1 MAANTPMMI
10 TPNVQDALIQ
20 FYKQCCQQTNQQWNL
35 RESLR
40 RVDLSYYREVDWT
53 SENIRAKVSNIYGD
67 PTRLQ
72 NIIMPIVAPA
82 VEAAV
87 AYQTSVFLTGYPI
100 FSVAS
105 DADNMDAANQ
115 MNTVM
120 EDQGERGAWARQ
132 FMLWFR
138 DGFKYNLS
146 YIEASW
152 EDEITA
158 ALETD
163 IKFSGGKEGKPKE
176 VIWSGNKIK
185 RLDPYNTF
193 ADTRVEPSK
202 IYCDGEYAGYVDLI
216 SRVQLKVLLARLP
229 SRMNVTK
236 AFESGVG
243 AAVGGYGPGGM
254 SNFYIPQINPW
265 SFLNG
270 LNVNSMDW
278 LAWASVGTTGNGTNR
293 IAYKNMYE
301 VSVFYG
307 KIIPSDFGMSVPAS
321 NTPQIW
327 KFVIVNHQVIVYA
340 ERQTNAHGYI
350 PIFCGQ
356 PLEDGLR
363 YQTKSLA
370 QNTDP
375 FQAVNSALMSS
386 VIASRRR
393 AISDRAL
400 YDPSK
405 IDSAHINNPN
415 PSAKIP
421 VRPSA
426 YGKPLSEA
434 VYHFPFNDDQ
444 LQPTMAVMQMVSQ
457 QSNTMTG
464 QNASKQGQFTKGNK
478 TLHEYADVMAHA
490 NAPDQ
495 MVSILYENQV
505 FTPLKVVL
513 KTNIL
518 QYQGGVSLYS
528 TQQQKV
534 VQIDPVALR
543 TAVSKFKVSDGLIPQ
558 DKMLGTDAFQAA
570 TQMFMS
576 APQLAAGYNISKMV
590 SYLFKTQGADLTEFE
605 LPQAQS
611 AYNQAVSQWQ
621 QMIQTTIQ
629 EFMTSISMKGLSIQD
644 QNTLIQAMQKAL
656 PPQPTPDQFGW
667 DPSAN
672 AGNQPVQTQDNQQQP
687 QTPLQSMLQGN
698 VANG

>member
-10 TPNVQDALIQ
+10 APVVQYALLE

-40 RVDLSYYREVDWT
+40 RVDLTYYREVDWT

-105 DADNMDAANQ
+105 DVDNSEAAEQ
-115 MNTVM
+115 MNSVM
-120 EDQGERGAWARQ
+120 EEQGERGAWARQ

-152 EDEITA
+152 EDDITA

-163 IKFSGGKEGKPKE
+163 SSFAGGTQGKPKE
-176 VIWSGNKIK
+176 VVWSGNKIK

-193 ADTRVEPSK
+193 IDTRVAPTEAYEK
-202 IYCDGEYAGYVDLI
+202 GEYAGYVDLI
-216 SRVQLKVLLARLP
+216 SRVQLKVLLAKLP

-243 AAVGGYGPGGM
+243 SAVGGYGPGGM

-278 LAWASVGTTGNGTNR
+278 LAWASVGTEGNGTNR
-293 IAYKNMYE
+293 IQYKNMYE

-307 KIIPSDFGMSVPAS
+307 KIIPSDFGMLVPAA

-363 YQTKSLA
+363 YQTKSVA
-370 QNTDP
+370 QNTEP
-375 FQAVNSALMSS
+375 FQSVSSALMSS

-393 AISDRAL
+393 AISDRVL
-400 YDPSK
+400 FDPSRVDEK
-405 IDSAHINNPN
+405 HINSAN

-426 YGKPLSEA
+426 YGKPLEQA
-434 VYHFPFNDDQ
+434 VYHFPFQDDQ
-444 LQPTMAVMQMVSQ
+444 LQPTMAVMQMVGQ
-457 QSNTMTG
+457 QAQTLTG

-478 TLHEYADVMAHA
+478 TLHEYADVMSHA

-505 FTPLKVVL
+505 FTPLKLVL

-518 QYQGGVSLYS
+518 QYQGGTSLYS
-528 TQQQKV
+528 QSQQKV

-543 TAVSKFKVSDGLIPQ
+543 TAVTKFKVSDGLIPQ
-558 DKMLGTDAFQAA
+558 DKLLGTDAFQAA

-576 APQLAAGYNISKMV
+576 APQLAAGYDTAKMI
-590 SYLFKTQGADLTEFE
+590 SYLFKTQGADLSEFE
-605 LPQAQS
+605 LPKAQVQ
-611 AYNQAVSQWQ
+611 YQQAVTQWQ
-621 QMIQTTIQ
+621 QLVSKTIQ

-644 QNTLIQAMQKAL
+644 QETLIQAMQKAL

-667 DPSAN
+667 DPSA
-672 AGNQPVQTQDNQQQP
+672 AASSQPETGDDQQQA